1 MFTVTV
7 VPVDLLK
14 PHPKNKDLPPLDD
27 KIRREMAEDIRQN
40 GIATPLILARD
51 YTILAGYQRW
61 EIAKELGMT
70 HVPAIV
76 RHDIESDTVEAVA
89 FLIKDN
95 LLRRHYDEMTLAKQI
110 RELKELVGM
119 KRGRPRAEVGAN
131 DREKHETVAEFPRG
145 SAQVGAGTNGNK
157 KQALSAEFL
166 GLSERRVRELDKL
179 NELIPELQGLVSQRK
194 LSSKA
199 AYSLAFLPPE
209 EQRDLLK
216 VLGESGVCGLSVQ
229 EAQELRRQLDA
240 ERTRI
245 AQGEARIR
253 DLERQLAAARA
264 SSGESERLAAE
275 LARLREE
282 NERLKARGPEVVE
295 KVVEKVVTRPDAA
308 QEAEINRLRAQVEQ
322 LEARLRD
329 ATGEEEVARLRQTKA
344 ELEAE
349 VRYLERTRQR
359 LGEAVSCLAF
369 CRKLLDPLIQN
380 EPEFRERIARTRF
393 TGAFVLDPV
402 RWIGVLERYVELLRE
417 AVEVGQKGEVYD
429 VMAIEVSDVT
439 WKEGAGGE

>member
-95 LLRRHYDEMTLAKQI
+95 LLRRQLNDVQVAKMI
-110 RELKELVGM
+110 RLLKEEYGVR
-119 KRGRPRAEVGAN
+119 RGNNQYLGGASAKIAEA
-131 DREKHETVAEFPRG
+131 T
-145 SAQVGAGTNGNK
+145 
-157 KQALSAEFL
+157 
-166 GLSERRVRELDKL
+166 GLSERTVRELDRL
-179 NELIPELQGLVSQRK
+179 NDLIPELQGLVSQGK
-194 LSSKA
+194 LSRVA
-199 AYSLAFLPPE
+199 AYCLAFLSQE
-209 EQRDLLK
+209 EQRDL
-216 VLGESGVCGLSVQ
+216 VEILGESGVCGLSVQ
-229 EAQELRRQLDA
+229 EARELRRQLDA
-240 ERTRI
+240 ERARI

-380 EPEFRERIARTRF
+380 EPEFRERIARIRF

>member
-95 LLRRHYDEMTLAKQI
+95 LLRRQLNDVQVAKMI
-110 RELKELVGM
+110 RLLKEEYGVR
-119 KRGRPRAEVGAN
+119 RGNNQYLGGASAKIAEA
-131 DREKHETVAEFPRG
+131 T
-145 SAQVGAGTNGNK
+145 
-157 KQALSAEFL
+157 
-166 GLSERRVRELDKL
+166 GLSERTVRELDRL
-179 NELIPELQGLVSQRK
+179 NDLIPELQGLVSQGK
-194 LSSKA
+194 LSRVA
-199 AYSLAFLPPE
+199 AYSLAFLSQE
-209 EQRDLLK
+209 EQRDLVK
-216 VLGESGVCGLSVQ
+216 ILGESGVCGLSVH
-229 EAQELRRQLDA
+229 EARELRRQLDA
-240 ERTRI
+240 ERARI

-264 SSGESERLAAE
+264 SSGESERLGAE

-308 QEAEINRLRAQVEQ
+308 QEAEIKRLRAQVEQ
-322 LEARLRD
+322 LEARLRG
-329 ATGEEEVARLRQTKA
+329 ATAEEEIARLRQTKA

-402 RWIGVLERYVELLRE
+402 RWIGVLERYAELLRE
-417 AVEVGQKGEVYD
+417 AVDVGQKGEVYD